1 MPVDYHTCEWR
12 AAAATARRA
21 GSLGIH
27 ESFSATSHTDSA
39 ISLYSRSISA
49 YLSKRIGEKK
59 MEEAVRWSVKVSRET
74 DLTLRTYLGARG
86 MKKGDLS
93 KFIEEA
99 VRWRILSRTV
109 RDIKARNANANV
121 NELQAIIDGAV
132 REVRAELRAKKKRPK
147 A

>member
-1 MPVDYHTCEWR
+1 
-12 AAAATARRA
+12 
-21 GSLGIH
+21 
-27 ESFSATSHTDSA
+27 
-39 ISLYSRSISA
+39 
-49 YLSKRIGEKK
+49 
-59 MEEAVRWSVKVSRET
+59 MEQAVRWSIKVSRET
-74 DLTLRTYLGARG
+74 DLSLRTYLGARG

-109 RDIKARNANANV
+109 RDIRARNAKSDV

-132 REVRAELRAKKKRPK
+132 REVRAEFGATKRRATKRGARKTRAK

>member
-1 MPVDYHTCEWR
+1 
-12 AAAATARRA
+12 
-21 GSLGIH
+21 
-27 ESFSATSHTDSA
+27 
-39 ISLYSRSISA
+39 
-49 YLSKRIGEKK
+49 
-59 MEEAVRWSVKVSRET
+59 MEEAVRWSIKVSRET

-109 RDIKARNANANV
+109 RDIKARNANV
-121 NELQAIIDGAV
+121 NELQAVIDGAV
-132 REVRAELRAKKKRPK
+132 RAELRGEKTGSKKKRAK